1 MIFRNYHNDNGN
13 GQNSHPIGQWFQPCA
28 PKAPL
33 LDVKNMI
40 HDTPLYWC
48 VDPKLL
54 ASMKTKEQG
63 LPLVSNW
70 DFKGLIM

>member
-1 MIFRNYHNDNGN
+1 MILKIYHNDNGI
-13 GQNSHPIGQWFQPCA
+13 GQSSHPISWWFQPCA
-28 PKAPL
+28 SKHPL

-40 HDTPLYWC
+40 CDIPFYWC

-54 ASMKTKEQG
+54 ALMKTKEQG